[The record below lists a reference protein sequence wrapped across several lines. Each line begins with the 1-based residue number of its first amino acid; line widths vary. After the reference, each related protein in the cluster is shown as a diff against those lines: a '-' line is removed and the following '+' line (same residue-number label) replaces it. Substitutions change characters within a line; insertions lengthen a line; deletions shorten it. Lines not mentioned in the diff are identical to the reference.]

1 MMTFRE
7 TILRLAERVKKKN
20 WTKGSRGATAIE
32 YALIIMTVALVII
45 AGVGSFGAAVAS
57 LYMRIVESIF

>member
-1 MMTFRE
+1 MKTLGE
-7 TILRLAERVKKKN
+7 KIHHLAARVKRN
-20 WTKGSRGATAIE
+20 SWTGGSRGATAIE

-45 AGVGSFGAAVAS
+45 AGAGSFGAAVAN